1 MTSRVRSK
9 LTFSDDAPGSSPPAT
24 EGVTNRRK
32 SGRAV
37 RKPDVFAEEHHEGS
51 LLSNGSGKRKRQ
63 HNGDVMPDSDP
74 DNDEIEDEV
83 EESDEESEGSADE
96 EELKERR
103 RQSRKKQA
111 LSKSTTKR
119 AKISSGPGTTLAI
132 RSANVP
138 AKGASQKAKVQ
149 KARSRQSQVNQE
161 GLYGKPSDEVDQ
173 GYWADM

>member
-1 MTSRVRSK
+1 MTTRM
-9 LTFSDDAPGSSPPAT
+9 TFSDDAHASSPPVT
-24 EGVTNRRK
+24 EETTNRRK

-63 HNGDVMPDSDP
+63 PNGDVMPDSDP
-74 DNDEIEDEV
+74 DNDENEAED
-83 EESDEESEGSADE
+83 SDEESEGSADE

-103 RQSRKKQA
+103 RQSRNKKTR
-111 LSKSTTKR
+111 SKSTTKR
-119 AKISSGPGTTLAI
+119 AKISSGHGTTLAI

-149 KARSRQSQVNQE
+149 KARLRQSQVNQE
-161 GLYGKPSDEVDQ
+161 GLYGKPSDEADQ
-173 GYWADM
+173 GY